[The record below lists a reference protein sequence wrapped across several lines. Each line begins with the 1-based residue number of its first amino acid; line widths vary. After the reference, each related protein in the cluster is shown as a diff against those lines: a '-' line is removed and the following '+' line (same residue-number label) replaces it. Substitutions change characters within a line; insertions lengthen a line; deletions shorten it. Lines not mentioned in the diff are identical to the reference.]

1 MPGDGVPHIFSYKTV
16 SGRWGEGTLKFREF
30 VRGREKNLHQFYTK

>member
-16 SGRWGEGTLKFREF
+16 TLES
-30 VRGREKNLHQFYTK
+30 FYCHLVMIRYML